1 MLQVQVGVHMG
12 LTREEL
18 GRRIRSARESCGL
31 TQEQLG
37 EFAGLNRVSIGQIEA
52 GTRSVSS
59 LELDRIAHAVGRDIK
74 SFFAASFV
82 ERDALAALFRSD
94 AELAEQ
100 ADLLKA
106 LQDSLAL
113 GHEMTNLERLLEI
126 DRVQLLTASYELP
139 TPKSRWDAIQQGQ
152 KVAIEERQRL
162 GLGVAPIGD
171 LSELLES
178 QGVRTGVVALP
189 ENISGLTLVDS
200 TIGVFVVINAKHA
213 AVRQRFSLAHEYGH
227 VLLDR
232 DRAGAISRAENRS
245 DLLEVRANAFAAE
258 FLMPADGVAQFM
270 LAFGKGGASRA
281 QIAVFDEAEAVQVE
295 QRAAPGSQD
304 IQLYDVAMLAHHF
317 GASRISALYRIKN
330 LRLIDEREFQR
341 LKTEEDSGAGQ
352 TIANF
357 LAAPEAPPGDSS
369 RDDFRRR
376 FLALALEAYRREEI
390 TRTKLAEL
398 AAMVHL
404 GQNDLEVALASAK
417 LD

>member
-1 MLQVQVGVHMG
+1 MG

-37 EFAGLNRVSIGQIEA
+37 EFAGLNRVAVGQIEA

-59 LELDRIAHAVGRDIK
+59 LELEQIAHAVGRDIK
-74 SFFAASFV
+74 SFFAASLV

-126 DRVQLLTASYELP
+126 DRVQLLTASYGRSA
-139 TPKSRWDAIQQGQ
+139 PKSRWDAIQQGQ

-178 QGVRTGVVALP
+178 QGVRTAVVALP
-189 ENISGLTLVDS
+189 ENISGLTLVDN
-200 TIGVFVVINAKHA
+200 TIGVFVVINERHA

-227 VLLDR
+227 VLMDR
-232 DRAGAISRAENRS
+232 DRAPAPSRAENRS
-245 DLLEVRANAFAAE
+245 DLVEVRANAFAAE
-258 FLMPADGVAQFM
+258 FLMPAEGVEQFVV
-270 LAFGKGGASRA
+270 AFGKGGASRA
-281 QIAVFDEAEAVQVE
+281 QMAVFDEAEAVQVE

-304 IQLYDVAMLAHHF
+304 IQLYDVALLAHHF

-341 LKTEEDSGAGQ
+341 LKAEEESGAGQ
-352 TIANF
+352 TIAAI
-357 LAAPEAPPGDSS
+357 LAAPEPTPDNVS

-376 FLALALEAYRREEI
+376 FLALAFEAYRREEV
-390 TRTKLAEL
+390 TRSKLAEL
-398 AAMVHL
+398 AAMVNL
-404 GQNDLEVALASAK
+404 GPNDLEAALASAR

>member
-1 MLQVQVGVHMG
+1 MG

-18 GRRIRSARESCGL
+18 GARIRSARESCGL

-37 EFAGLNRVSIGQIEA
+37 EFAGLNRVAIGQIEA

-74 SFFAASFV
+74 TFFAASFV

-139 TPKSRWDAIQQGQ
+139 APKSRWDAIQQGQ
-152 KVAIEERQRL
+152 KAATEERQRL

-171 LSELLES
+171 LSDLLEA

-189 ENISGLTLVDS
+189 ENISGLTLFDS
-200 TIGVFVVINAKHA
+200 TIGVFAVINSKHA
-213 AVRQRFSLAHEYGH
+213 AVRRRFSLAHEYGH

-245 DLLEVRANAFAAE
+245 DFLEVRANAFAAE
-258 FLMPADGVAQFM
+258 FLMPTEGVSQFV

-317 GASRISALYRIKN
+317 AASRISALYRIKN

-357 LAAPEAPPGDSS
+357 LAAPEAPLEDLS

-390 TRTKLAEL
+390 THTKLAEL

-404 GQNDLEVALASAK
+404 GQNDLEVTLASAK

>member
-1 MLQVQVGVHMG
+1 MEM
-12 LTREEL
+12 TREEL
-18 GRRIRSARESCGL
+18 GRRIRSAREACGL

-37 EFAGLNRVSIGQIEA
+37 ESVGLSRVALGQIETGA
-52 GTRSVSS
+52 RSVSS
-59 LELDRIAHAVGRDIK
+59 LELDRIARAVGRDIK
-74 SFFAASFV
+74 SFFTASFS
-82 ERDALAALFRSD
+82 ERDALSALFRSD
-94 AELAEQ
+94 AELAQQ

-126 DRVQLLTASYELP
+126 DRVQLLTATYELP
-139 TPKSRWDAIQQGQ
+139 PAKSRWDAIQQGQ

-178 QGVRTGVVALP
+178 QGVRTGAVALP
-189 ENISGLTLVDS
+189 ENISGLTMVDS
-200 TIGVFVVINAKHA
+200 TIGVFVVINANHA

-227 VLLDR
+227 VLMDR
-232 DRAGAISRAENRS
+232 DRAGAISRAENRA

-258 FLMPADGVAQFM
+258 FLMPAEGIAQFV
-270 LAFGKGGASRA
+270 LAFGKGAASRA
-281 QIAVFDEAEAVQVE
+281 QIAVFDEEEALQVE

-304 IQLYDVAMLAHHF
+304 IQLYDVALLAHHF
-317 GASRISALYRIKN
+317 GASRISALYRVKN

-341 LKTEEDSGAGQ
+341 LKDEEDSGAGQ
-352 TIANF
+352 AIANF
-357 LAAPEAPPGDSS
+357 LAAPETPTEDTS
-369 RDDFRRR
+369 RVDFRRR

-390 TRTKLAEL
+390 TRSKFAEL
-398 AAMVHL
+398 AAMVGL
-404 GQNDLEVALASAK
+404 SPRELDTVIASAK

>member
-1 MLQVQVGVHMG
+1 ME
-12 LTREEL
+12 LTKEEL
-18 GRRIRSARESCGL
+18 GRRIRSAREGCAL

-37 EFAGLNRVSIGQIEA
+37 EFAGLGRVAVGQIEA

-74 SFFAASFV
+74 SFFAPSFA
-82 ERDALAALFRSD
+82 ERDALSALFRSD
-94 AELAEQ
+94 AELAQ
-100 ADLLKA
+100 KADLVKA

-113 GHEMTNLERLLEI
+113 GHEMTNLERLLQI

-139 TPKSRWDAIQQGQ
+139 APKSRWDAIQQGQ
-152 KVAIEERQRL
+152 KVASEERQRL
-162 GLGVAPIGD
+162 GLGAAPIGD

-189 ENISGLTLVDS
+189 ENISGLTLVDRALDA
-200 TIGVFVVINAKHA
+200 FVVINANHA
-213 AVRQRFSLAHEYGH
+213 AVRRRFSLAHEYGH
-227 VLLDR
+227 VLVDR
-232 DRAGAISRAENRS
+232 DRTGAISRAENRS

-258 FLMPADGVAQFM
+258 FLMPAEGVVHFV
-270 LAFGKGGASRA
+270 LAFGKGAASRN

-295 QRAAPGSQD
+295 QRAVPGSQD
-304 IQLYDVAMLAHHF
+304 IQLYDVALLAHHF
-317 GASRISALYRIKN
+317 GASRIAALYRVKN

-341 LKTEEDSGAGQ
+341 LKAEEESGAGQ
-352 TIANF
+352 TIATF
-357 LAAPEAPPGDSS
+357 LAAPEVPSDPS

-390 TRTKLAEL
+390 TRSKLAEL
-398 AAMVHL
+398 AAMVRL
-404 GQNDLEVALASAK
+404 APNELEAALSSAK